1 MSDLNLSQGP
11 TWTNNKS
18 KWANGKCGVNVFL
31 TYYMDFVFVWSLDFA
46 WYGREKVWRLM
57 RLHHCFLYVNEGGVH
72 SHVITIPNFRL
83 ADLSLPLYLKTLIP
97 LILTQHYMTLI
108 RNNFF

>member
-1 MSDLNLSQGP
+1 MADVALMHFWP
-11 TWTNNKS
+11 T
-18 KWANGKCGVNVFL
+18 KWILYLCGHL
-31 TYYMDFVFVWSLDFA
+31 TLL
-46 WYGREKVWRLM
+46 GREKVWRLM
-57 RLHHCFLYVNEGGVH
+57 RLHHHFLYVNEGGVH